1 MENNINELIY
11 LYHLRDP
18 EALAL
23 LIEAYHPLTA
33 SLQSLTPPDMEPE
46 DYRQVADSVLVECL
60 NSWRQDLNLSFSTY
74 YKSVL
79 VNRIRTLGRK
89 WARKQPDPGATFVSL
104 DDVLPDGDRSVHE
117 AIEDPRVNVARQVQ
131 ARYQLDALYRSVCKD
146 RGAQAARVLSM
157 RSMEYTL
164 KEICERTGLSIGRV
178 RYILRDAERQKPDPG
193 CM

>member
-131 ARYQLDALYRSVCKD
+131 ARYQ
-146 RGAQAARVLSM
+146 Q
-157 RSMEYTL
+157 
-164 KEICERTGLSIGRV
+164 IGRASC
-178 RYILRDAERQKPDPG
+178 RERVF
-193 CM
+193 